1 MNGIY
6 LDAIKKFEGFAQR
19 AEWDYAQHTNGY
31 GTRALFPGEAID
43 RAEAERRF
51 HIEIKEARA
60 VVERNAP
67 DADEGTKAALTSL
80 TFNAGDKWTRSGLGE
95 ALRQGDTET
104 ARELFLQYNKAGG
117 QTLPGLVARR
127 TAEAQ
132 WFGNPQTDSTP
143 NGLTGTASIAGVD
156 TAGTLPIVRSSDAMT
171 AVAAMPLTRQHG
183 SDRAYAPVALTSAER
198 ASGLSGASTYVPE
211 QRFALQ
217 ASALQVLMQLE
228 QVSLL
233 SDPSQANDDEAK
245 RREQDRSPQD
255 GIVNRA

>member
-1 MNGIY
+1 MNSIF

-43 RAEAERRF
+43 RVEAERRF
-51 HIEIKEARA
+51 QSEIKEARA
-60 VVERNAP
+60 IVERNAP

-104 ARELFLQYNKAGG
+104 ARDLFLQYNKAGG
-117 QTLPGLVARR
+117 RTLPGLVARR
-127 TAEAQ
+127 MAEAE
-132 WFGNPQTDSTP
+132 WFGKPQVGST
-143 NGLTGTASIAGVD
+143 LDGVP
-156 TAGTLPIVRSSDAMT
+156 GSLSVVKSPDAMT
-171 AVAAMPLTRQHG
+171 AVAEKPLTRQDG
-183 SDRAYAPVALTSAER
+183 ADRAYAPVSLASADR
-198 ASGLSGASTYVPE
+198 PTGMNGAVTYVPE

-228 QVSLL
+228 QMPLL
-233 SDPSQANDDEAK
+233 LDRSQSNDEAR
-245 RREQDRSPQD
+245 RREQNRSPQD
-255 GIVNRA
+255 DIVNRA